1 MKLKKNLIAGT
12 FLLVSLLV
20 AGETPSFLKGNEV
33 QTYNQHISDVKLLA
47 NATVGEQMARMTLN
61 GNIREAAKLA
71 DIRSLLY
78 EQEIRKATYYFIH
91 PDDEVARYESRQRI
105 TKEYREPLVRKL
117 FLAGEIVG
125 SYNCRMVMRNKDTL
139 RLSPTQQAAMAEVAV
154 EVDQRLKDDPAMDLR
169 GYELAAFRKI
179 MSARQVDFYLTLK
192 LHDEVMGQM
201 ATSWTELKDHQLDYG
216 LDSATVAS
224 ELYRYHLSRDKA
236 IYLNYNKDSLR
247 NAAVDAINSAA
258 PLAIRRINAIP
269 AAQKAKTAYNG
280 SFSW

>member
-1 MKLKKNLIAGT
+1 MKLKKPLNAGL
-12 FLLVSLLV
+12 FLLVSLL
-20 AGETPSFLKGNEV
+20 ATAQTPSFLKGNEV
-33 QTYNQHISDVKLLA
+33 QAYNQHTSEVTLLA
-47 NATVGEQMARMTLN
+47 NAAVGEEMARMTWN
-61 GNIREAAKLA
+61 GHIRDAAKLA
-71 DIRSLLY
+71 DIRNLLY
-78 EQEIRKATYYFIH
+78 EQEIRKATYHFIH
-91 PDDEVARYESRQRI
+91 PDDEVACYESRQRI
-105 TKEYREPLVRKL
+105 IKEYRKPLVRKL

-154 EVDQRLKDDPAMDLR
+154 EVDQRLKDDPSMDLR

-201 ATSWTELKDHQLDYG
+201 TASWTKLKDHQLDYG
-216 LDSATVAS
+216 LDSTAVAA

-236 IYLNYNKDSLR
+236 IYLNYNNEELR
-247 NAAVDAINSAA
+247 NESVRVINEAA

-269 AAQKAKTAYNG
+269 AAQKAKAAYNG